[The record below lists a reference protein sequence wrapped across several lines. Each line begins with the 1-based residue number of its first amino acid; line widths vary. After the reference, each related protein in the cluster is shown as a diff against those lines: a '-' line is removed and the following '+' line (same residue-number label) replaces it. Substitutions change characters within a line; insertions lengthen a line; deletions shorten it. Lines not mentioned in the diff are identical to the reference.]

1 MIKRIVVAGCRD
13 YENYREAKAYIDFCI
28 SKIRKNYTL
37 IFVSGGCKGAD
48 MLGERYAK
56 ENGFKIERYIADW
69 EKYGKS
75 AGPKRNMQMAEI
87 GDYVICFWDGKSK
100 GTLSMINC
108 AKKLKKPLRIKNI
121 TNSLYFTC

>member
-13 YENYREAKAYIDFCI
+13 YENYEEAREYIDNCI
-28 SKIRKNYTL
+28 SNIRKMYTL

-56 ENGFKIERYIADW
+56 ENGFKIERYKADW
-69 EKYGKS
+69 NKYGKS
-75 AGPKRNMQMAEI
+75 AGPKRNMQMSLVA
-87 GDYVICFWDGKSK
+87 DYVICFWDGKSR

-108 AKKLKKPLRIKNI
+108 AKQLNKPLRIKNI
-121 TNSLYFTC
+121 TKTRYFAC